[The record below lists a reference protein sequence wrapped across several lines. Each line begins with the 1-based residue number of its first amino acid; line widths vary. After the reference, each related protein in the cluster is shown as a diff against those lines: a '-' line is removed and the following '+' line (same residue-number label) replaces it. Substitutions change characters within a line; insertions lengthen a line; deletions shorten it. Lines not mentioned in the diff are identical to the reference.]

1 MPPASSPPPPSSLSQ
16 ATVSTPTAS
25 TSVSTPKPAGGGVGG
40 GGAGAGGGGG
50 LQLPGGGI
58 GNKGKAKANP
68 SAETSRTFQ
77 GIIIRNTTRAT
88 SKEPHEP
95 NTNTS
100 MTTGGGNSKSEHE
113 GSTNVQDLMDAV
125 GASGVDINAEEDSL
139 RQHRPVGSHSNPTS
153 TSHPNPSTT
162 HTTTTTSAPSAPAAP
177 STSTL
182 TELDQRIHSQ
192 SFIEPQVLA
201 DVVRKIAAEYSLK
214 SLEGQTIPL
223 IALACRTR
231 LMDLISNSISV
242 RDHRLGAHHLRE
254 PPFGH
259 ALKRRRIDRTLG
271 EGEEEEQHGGV
282 GEDEVLE
289 GEKEPVWDA
298 VVYDEPEKA
307 LWVLEKVDR
316 EEERRRRRERVL
328 RDEKEQEEKEL
339 REAVEASE
347 RAREEQERG
356 PEGLSTPGLDRTDQT
371 TTTTNTLGSTTAG
384 METPKSNPLLKKKK
398 KRELGQA
405 AIAKNL
411 SGDVQKRLTDQIAM
425 RSLGGRSFSW
435 LSGAGAAGGGST
447 MSTPNRPHTQSA
459 IGTPTLGTTP
469 TAGSSSLNPFP
480 SSLNRLTTIPSLH
493 DANRQKLDAE
503 ESWRQGAH
511 VVELKD
517 LLFALDNQ
525 RGMGAG
531 KGAGKVASLKARAG
545 VVRKA

>member
-1 MPPASSPPPPSSLSQ
+1 MPSASSAPPPSQSP

-25 TSVSTPKPAGGGVGG
+25 ASVSTPKPGGGRT
-40 GGAGAGGGGG
+40 GGG
-50 LQLPGGGI
+50 LQLPGAL
-58 GNKGKAKANP
+58 GNKGKTKANP
-68 SAETSRTFQ
+68 SAETSR
-77 GIIIRNTTRAT
+77 NTTRDT
-88 SKEPHEP
+88 LKEPHETTT
-95 NTNTS
+95 NTNT
-100 MTTGGGNSKSEHE
+100 TTGKFEHE
-113 GSTNVQDLMDAV
+113 PSTNVQHLMDAV

-139 RQHRPVGSHSNPTS
+139 RQHQPVGSHFNTTS
-153 TSHPNPSTT
+153 TSQQPNPSTT
-162 HTTTTTSAPSAPAAP
+162 HTHTHTHTHTATTAASSAP

-182 TELDQRIHSQ
+182 TDLDLRIHSQ
-192 SFIEPQVLA
+192 SFIDPQVLA

-231 LMDLISNSISV
+231 LMDLISNSIRV
-242 RDHRLGAHHLRE
+242 RDHRLNANHLRK
-254 PPFGH
+254 PPFDNQ
-259 ALKRRRIDRTLG
+259 LKRRRRDQALG
-271 EGEEEEQHGGV
+271 EEYRVHEEDDMLQ
-282 GEDEVLE
+282 E
-289 GEKEPVWDA
+289 GKKEPVWDA

-316 EEERRRRRERVL
+316 EEERKRRRERVL

-347 RAREEQERG
+347 RAREEQERDDIG
-356 PEGLSTPGLDRTDQT
+356 ISTHGVDGTDQT
-371 TTTTNTLGSTTAG
+371 TTNTLALTGN

-398 KRELGQA
+398 KRDLGQA

-435 LSGAGAAGGGST
+435 LSGAGGAAAGGSS
-447 MSTPNRPHTQSA
+447 MLTPNRPHNQSA

-469 TAGSSSLNPFP
+469 SARSSSLNPFP

-503 ESWRQGAH
+503 ETWRQGTH

-517 LLFALDNQ
+517 ILFALDNQ
-525 RGMGAG
+525 RGMGLG